1 MREIKFRAW
10 DKENK
15 KMKFVTDIVLV
26 VQEGITDIWLNDEDD
41 EDISYLPC
49 EVVLMQY
56 TELKD
61 TKGQE
66 IYDGD
71 ILSWGEGEVIS
82 YVKWVQ
88 NLGGWFTYGEFFNE
102 RLAKELNLGQ
112 AEIIGNIY
120 ENIDLLK

>member
-15 KMKFVTDIVLV
+15 KMKFVTEIDLV
-26 VQEGITDIWLNDEDD
+26 DQEGITDIWLNDED
-41 EDISYLPC
+41 ISYLPC
-49 EVVLMQY
+49 EVVLRQY

-61 TKGQE
+61 IKGQE

-88 NLGGWFTYGEFFNE
+88 NLGGWFTYGEFFDE
-102 RLAKELNLGQ
+102 HLAKELNLGQ

-120 ENIDLLK
+120 ENIELLK